1 MEIGWEDQLER
12 YANYLRAKG
21 SKSRFVATTRTYLRH
36 LGKSFDK
43 PYLDI
48 TREELETWF
57 ADLRER
63 GITGKKGLAD
73 ASLHSTLGR
82 IRSCLRFLNHGM
94 TPDSIRGLSYG
105 KNRKR
110 VRGNDELFTED
121 EIKELGNA
129 LEQHWKTVFLTL
141 AHTGA
146 RPSEVLSLK
155 VGDIKDPQTVDGT
168 TFVLI
173 YFRETKTDKPREVTV
188 FDPQALQ
195 AIEEFLGLL
204 APKDGYLFP
213 ARNGKPCNPNTYRE
227 ALQRTARRLGW
238 TKRVYPYL
246 TRHSYV
252 TRLRELGF
260 SDSDIMVNCG
270 FEDARML
277 QNYGHPN
284 PDALRKRMAKKLAP
298 TPVKEVPTQAEID
311 GIVEELVAAA
321 LKDQSKD
328 IERMVKEQV
337 VGIINAMQSR
347 GEVDFNLYQAYTKR
361 EGETDEELEARA
373 KEDMIKRFRED
384 QKKLA

>member
-1 MEIGWEDQLER
+1 MEIGWEGELER

-73 ASLHSTLGR
+73 ASIYSTLGR

-105 KNRKR
+105 KDRKR
-110 VRGNDELFTED
+110 VRGNDELLTED

-129 LEQHWKTVFLTL
+129 LEQPWKSIFLML

-155 VGDIKDPQTVDGT
+155 RGDIKDPQTTDGT

-173 YFRETKTDKPREVTV
+173 YFRETKTGKPREVTV
-188 FDPQALQ
+188 FDPQTIQ
-195 AIEEFLGLL
+195 VVGEFMQLL

-213 ARNGKPCNPNTYRE
+213 ARNGEHRNPNTYRE

-238 TKRVYPYL
+238 NKRVYPYL
-246 TRHSYV
+246 TRHTHV
-252 TRLRELGF
+252 TKLRELGF
-260 SDSDIMVNCG
+260 SDTDIMAQCG
-270 FEDARML
+270 FEDTRML
-277 QNYGHPN
+277 QNYGTPN
-284 PDALRKRMAKKLAP
+284 PDALRRRMAKKLAP
-298 TPVKEVPTQAEID
+298 TPIKEPPTQAEID
-311 GIVEELVAAA
+311 RIVEERVAAA
-321 LKDQSKD
+321 IEEMKPD
-328 IERMVKEQV
+328 IWESLHEMMVKYV
-337 VGIINAMQSR
+337 
-347 GEVDFNLYQAYTKR
+347 
-361 EGETDEELEARA
+361 EGKPVE
-373 KEDMIKRFRED
+373 
-384 QKKLA
+384 